1 MPGKQ
6 IGDTF
11 HERVLIVEDDAAARV
26 GMEQLIRSWGFSV
39 EAASDGDEALER
51 VTVFRPGIVLTD
63 LVMPRMS
70 GLELLRAL
78 REQGE
83 HMATVILTAQGTVE
97 TAAEAI
103 KQGAY
108 EYLTKPVDL
117 QRLRIL
123 LAKISQELR
132 HGAPNGFS
140 LRSSLSTR
148 LVIRGARRL
157 LLTMSSRRKPGT
169 RACGPRFNMA
179 DN

>member
-1 MPGKQ
+1 
-6 IGDTF
+6 
-11 HERVLIVEDDAAARV
+11 
-26 GMEQLIRSWGFSV
+26 MEQLIRSWGFSV

-51 VTVFRPGIVLTD
+51 VKVFRPGIVLTD

-132 HGAPNGFS
+132 QCIEF
-140 LRSSLSTR
+140 T
-148 LVIRGARRL
+148 ARR
-157 LLTMSSRRKPGT
+157 
-169 RACGPRFNMA
+169 MA
-179 DN
+179 LH